1 MPDWFDRSGTA
12 TGKNGGDESMYAILT
27 GVKAAI
33 DALGP
38 TVLMPIVIFFIAV
51 VLGAKLGKAFRAA
64 VTIGVAFIGINLV
77 LGLMFTSIGQ
87 VAQAIVTNTG
97 IKRDIIDVGW
107 PSAAA
112 IAFGSSVGLWVIPVG
127 ILVNIVFLLMRWTRT
142 LNVDV
147 WNFWHFAFVGSLVV
161 AATDNLAYGIAV
173 AAIVAALSLL
183 FADWSAR
190 AVQQFYGVPG
200 ISVPHLASAQILPIA
215 IVLNWVMDRIPG
227 VKKINISTET
237 IERRFGVFGEPV
249 VLGLILGLVLGLIA
263 FYNAGKLEVVLA
275 KVLSTGM
282 TLAAVM
288 LLLPRMVKI
297 LMEGLLPVSDAAQ
310 AFVRKRTGD
319 RELLVGL
326 DSAILIG
333 HPAAISSSLILVPI
347 AIILSIILPGNH
359 VILFADLAVIPFI
372 VALTAPLLKGNVFR
386 MVVVGTVT
394 LAIGFYVANALAPLF
409 THAAVASGFKLPAGA
424 LQITSVV
431 DGFLWVP
438 YVVIK
443 AVQWLGVAGI
453 VLLVLVVA
461 ALFWLYRRNT
471 AGWERAAGAEDE
483 QLEQV
488 DAQSEQTA
496 A

>member
-1 MPDWFDRSGTA
+1 MDV
-12 TGKNGGDESMYAILT
+12 ILAQI
-27 GVKAAI
+27 KAAI

-38 TVLMPIVIFFIAV
+38 TVLLPVVIFVIAL
-51 VLGAKLGKAFRAA
+51 VLGAKAGRAFRAA

-97 IKRDIIDVGW
+97 IRRDILDVGW

-112 IAFGSSVGLWVIPVG
+112 IAFGSTVGLWVIPVA
-127 ILVNIVFLLMRWTRT
+127 ILVNIALLLLRWTRT

-173 AAIVAALSLL
+173 AAAVAALSLL

-190 AVQQFYGVPG
+190 AVQQFYDVPG
-200 ISVPHLASAQILPIA
+200 VSVPHLASAQILPVA
-215 IVLNWVMDRIPG
+215 IVLNWVLDRIPG
-227 VKKINISTET
+227 INKININTET

-249 VLGLILGLVLGLIA
+249 VLGLVLGLVLGTIA
-263 FYNAGKLEVVLA
+263 FYNAGSLDVILA
-275 KVLSTGM
+275 KILSTGM

-288 LLLPRMVKI
+288 LLLPRMVKV

-310 AFVRKRTGD
+310 EFVRKRTGD

-333 HPAAISSSLILVPI
+333 HPSAISSSLILVPI
-347 AIILSIILPGNH
+347 AIILSVVLPGNR

-372 VALTAPLLKGNVFR
+372 VALTAPLVKGNVFR
-386 MVVVGTVT
+386 MVVIGTVT

-409 THAAVASGFKLPAGA
+409 THAAVASGFKLPKNA

-438 YVVIK
+438 YVIIT
-443 AVQWLGVAGI
+443 AIQWLGVGGI
-453 VLLVLVVA
+453 ALLVVVIA
-461 ALFWLYRRNT
+461 AAFAIYRRNSP
-471 AGWERAAGAEDE
+471 GWERAAGADE
-483 QLEQV
+483 AEQG
-488 DAQSEQTA
+488 TI
-496 A
+496 